1 MPISHTSPY
10 RRHVF
15 GTVAICLTSAAL
27 IAAWQQ
33 GWLVRDVGPDPFA
46 AGNSVVADA
55 DVPPPDDEL
64 VEMPPE
70 EMPSEIAVAQAEAE
84 SPELESELTPAAA
97 PVPRKKNSRSSQ
109 WASASPS
116 RFDRDDGI
124 GDGESVGRK
133 SRTKSRVVTA
143 GFEDDEAPPVPD
155 VAGDKEPSVPEP
167 QKPTK
172 EAIARKSSD
181 STTGASPP
189 QTIDPDQPKRPTL
202 VNGDKIQALID
213 EGSYIEAQ
221 KELSQWYWQKP
232 AEREQIM
239 PQLNKLARALYFA
252 PQPQYYDAYVVKPGD
267 QLRVVGQRFKL
278 SWEYIAK
285 LNNVDAKKIRMGQKL
300 KVVPG
305 PFAVIVFLDR
315 YELVVHLNGSFVKS
329 YRVGVGKDG
338 TTPVGTFAVKNK
350 MVNPTYYGPEG
361 VIAGDDPKNPLGERW
376 IDIGD
381 SYGIHGTIEPES
393 IGKKESRGCIRMLN
407 SEVEE
412 VYDFLV
418 IGSEVKIVRK

>member
-1 MPISHTSPY
+1 MPISHKSPY

-15 GTVAICLTSAAL
+15 GAIAVCLAGAVL
-27 IAAWQQ
+27 IASRQQ
-33 GWLVRDVGPDPFA
+33 GWFVRDTDPDPFA
-46 AGNSVVADA
+46 AGNSGMVDA

-64 VEMPPE
+64 VEMPPDA
-70 EMPSEIAVAQAEAE
+70 MPAEIDVAQAD
-84 SPELESELTPAAA
+84 PTELENEDEPAAA
-97 PVPRKKNSRSSQ
+97 PVPRMKNSRSSQ
-109 WASASPS
+109 WETATPS
-116 RFDRDDGI
+116 RFERDDGI
-124 GDGESVGRK
+124 EDAESTSRK
-133 SRTKSRVVTA
+133 SRKKSRVVTA

-155 VAGDKEPSVPEP
+155 VAGDKEPAVPQP
-167 QKPTK
+167 QKLNK
-172 EAIARKSSD
+172 ETIARKSGD
-181 STTGASPP
+181 SAKGASPP
-189 QTIDPDQPKRPTL
+189 QPVETDQPKRPAL
-202 VNGDKIQALID
+202 LNGDKIQTLID

-232 AEREQIM
+232 ADREQIQ

-252 PQPQYYDAYVVKPGD
+252 PQPQYYDPYVVKPGD
-267 QLRVVGQRFKL
+267 QLRVVGQRYKL

-305 PFAVIVFLDR
+305 PFAAIVFLDQ

-361 VIAGDDPKNPLGERW
+361 VIAHDDPKNPLGERW

-381 SYGIHGTIEPES
+381 GYGIHGTIEPES